1 MKLFIVLACL
11 CLAALISRFAF
22 KKKRIIPVEGAFNVR
37 DMGGYRTKDGKT
49 VRYGMVYRSGALNEL
64 TPEGL
69 AKFENR
75 GLKTIIDFRAENE
88 RLSEPTQ
95 KPASVEEI
103 RVLDIDAGN
112 VITLS
117 QINDDTGPQAMK
129 DINAYL
135 ADKAQPQYTEF
146 FNVLA
151 DEEKTPVL
159 FHCSAGK
166 DRTGFAAAMFLSAL
180 GVERETIYK
189 DYLMSADLVL
199 DKYRPIVEKEPRLA
213 SLMTVRREYLKTA
226 FDVIDSKY
234 GGVENYLKNQLNADI
249 DLMKKI
255 YTE

>member
-11 CLAALISRFAF
+11 CLAALIGVFAF
-22 KKKRIIPVEGAFNVR
+22 KKKRIIPVDGAFNVR
-37 DMGGYRTKDGKT
+37 DLGGYKTKDGKT
-49 VRYGMVYRSGALNEL
+49 VRYGLVYRSGALNGL
-64 TPEGL
+64 TPKGL
-69 AKFENR
+69 EEFEKR
-75 GLKTIIDFRAENE
+75 GLKTIVDFRAENE
-88 RLSEPTQ
+88 RTSEPTK
-95 KPASVEEI
+95 KPATVEEI

-135 ADKAQPQYTEF
+135 ADKAQPQYIEF

-151 DEEKTPVL
+151 DREKAPLL

-180 GVERETIYK
+180 GVDRETIYG
-189 DYLMSADLVL
+189 DYLLSVDLVA
-199 DKYRPIVEKEPRLA
+199 DKYRPIVEKEPHLA
-213 SLMTVRREYLKTA
+213 SLMTVRKEYLKTA
-226 FDVIDSKY
+226 FDLIDSKY
-234 GGVENYLKNQLNADI
+234 GGIDNYLKNELKVDL